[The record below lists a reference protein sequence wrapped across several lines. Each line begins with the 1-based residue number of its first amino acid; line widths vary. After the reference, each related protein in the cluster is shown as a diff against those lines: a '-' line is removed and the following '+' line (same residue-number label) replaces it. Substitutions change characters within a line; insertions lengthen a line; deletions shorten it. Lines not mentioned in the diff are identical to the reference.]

1 MKVAMIGHKRVP
13 SHEGGIEV
21 VVEELAAR
29 MVQQGHSVT
38 CYNRSGQHVSGK
50 EHTAERRSEYK
61 GIRIK
66 YVPTIDVKG
75 LAAVTSSFFGCL
87 AAALGDYDVVHIHA
101 EGPAFFCWIPHLF
114 RKRVVV
120 TVHGLDWAR
129 GKWKG
134 SMGSHYILQ
143 GEKMAVR
150 FADEIIV
157 LNHSTQK
164 YFQETYG
171 RKTHYIPNGVNT
183 VEKRDPELIA
193 KQYGLEKDSYILY
206 LGRIVPEKRCD
217 MLCDA
222 YEKLHTDKK
231 LVIAGGASD
240 SDGYMEE
247 LKARFRG
254 NENILFTGF
263 VDGQLREELYSN
275 AYLFVLPSDLEGMS
289 LCLLEAM
296 SYGNCVLCTDIEEST
311 NVVGEHGLRFLK
323 DDRQSLAEKMQYA
336 LEHRNVVK
344 IFKYMAP
351 EYVCSRF
358 PWDKVVA
365 KTLGLYG
372 VPEMEPAV
380 NAGSPETYTS
390 V

>member
-21 VVEELAAR
+21 VVEELATR

-38 CYNRSGQHVSGK
+38 CYNRSGHHVSGK

-75 LAAVTSSFFGCL
+75 LAAVTSSFFACL
-87 AAALGDYDVVHIHA
+87 AAALGDYDAVHIHA

-114 RKRVVV
+114 HKRVVV

-134 SMGSHYILQ
+134 GMGAHYILQ

-150 FADEIIV
+150 FADAIIV
-157 LNHSTQK
+157 LNHSTQE

-171 RKTHYIPNGVNT
+171 RKTHYIPNGVN
-183 VEKRDPELIA
+183 VAEKRDPELIE
-193 KQYGLEKDSYILY
+193 KRYGLEKDSYILY

-217 MLCDA
+217 LLCDA
-222 YEKLHTDKK
+222 YEMLHTDKK

-240 SDGYMEE
+240 SDSYMEE
-247 LKARFRG
+247 LKARFRS

-311 NVVGEHGLRFLK
+311 NVVGEHGLRFQK

-365 KTLGLYG
+365 KTLELYG
-372 VPEMEPAV
+372 VPEMEPMV
-380 NAGSPETYTS
+380 NAGLPETYTS

>member
-21 VVEELAAR
+21 VVEELATR

-38 CYNRSGQHVSGK
+38 CYNRAGQHVSGK
-50 EHTAERRSEYK
+50 EHTTERRSEYK

-75 LAAVTSSFFGCL
+75 LAAVTSSFFACL

-101 EGPAFFCWIPHLF
+101 EGPAFFCWLPHLF

-134 SMGSHYILQ
+134 SMGSHYILL

-171 RKTHYIPNGVNT
+171 RKTHYIPNGVNAA
-183 VEKRDPELIA
+183 KKYDPELIA
-193 KQYGLEKDSYILY
+193 KRYGLEKDSYILY

-217 MLCDA
+217 LLCDA
-222 YEKLHTDKK
+222 YEMLHTDKK

-247 LKARFRG
+247 LKARFRS

-263 VDGQLREELYSN
+263 VDG
-275 AYLFVLPSDLEGMS
+275 
-289 LCLLEAM
+289 
-296 SYGNCVLCTDIEEST
+296 
-311 NVVGEHGLRFLK
+311 
-323 DDRQSLAEKMQYA
+323 
-336 LEHRNVVK
+336 
-344 IFKYMAP
+344 
-351 EYVCSRF
+351 
-358 PWDKVVA
+358 
-365 KTLGLYG
+365 
-372 VPEMEPAV
+372 
-380 NAGSPETYTS
+380 
-390 V
+390 

>member
-21 VVEELAAR
+21 VVEELATR

-75 LAAVTSSFFGCL
+75 LAAVTSSFFACL

-114 RKRVVV
+114 HKRVVV

-134 SMGSHYILQ
+134 SMGSHYILL

-171 RKTHYIPNGVNT
+171 RKTHYIPNGVNAA
-183 VEKRDPELIA
+183 EKRDPELIA
-193 KQYGLEKDSYILY
+193 KRYGLEKNSYILY

-217 MLCDA
+217 LLCDA

-247 LKARFRG
+247 LKARFRS

-358 PWDKVVA
+358 PWDDVVA
-365 KTLGLYG
+365 KTLELYG
-372 VPEMEPAV
+372 VPEMKPAV
-380 NAGSPETYTS
+380 NANSPETYTS

>member
-1 MKVAMIGHKRVP
+1 MIGHKRVP

-21 VVEELAAR
+21 VVEELATR
-29 MVQQGHSVT
+29 MVQLGHSVT

-50 EHTAERRSEYK
+50 EHTAERRSEFK

-66 YVPTIDVKG
+66 YVPTIDIKG
-75 LAAVTSSFFGCL
+75 LAAVTSSFFACL

-114 RKRVVV
+114 GKRVVV

-134 SMGSHYILQ
+134 GMGSRYILQ

-157 LNHSTQK
+157 LNHSTQE
-164 YFQETYG
+164 YFQKTYG
-171 RKTHYIPNGVNT
+171 RKTHYIPNGVNA

-193 KQYGLEKDSYILY
+193 KRYGLEKDSYILY

-217 MLCDA
+217 LLCDA

-240 SDGYMEE
+240 SDAYMEE
-247 LKARFRG
+247 LKAQFRS

-311 NVVGEHGLRFLK
+311 NVVGEHGLRFQK
-323 DDRQSLAEKMQYA
+323 NDVHSLAEKMHYA

-351 EYVCSRF
+351 EYICNRF
-358 PWDKVVA
+358 RWDKIVE
-365 KTLGLYG
+365 KTLELYG
-372 VPEMEPAV
+372 VPEAEPAV
-380 NAGSPETYTS
+380 NAGLPQTHTS

>member
-21 VVEELAAR
+21 VVEELATR

-75 LAAVTSSFFGCL
+75 LAAVTSSFFACL

-134 SMGSHYILQ
+134 SMGSHYILL

-171 RKTHYIPNGVNT
+171 RKTHYIPNGVNAA
-183 VEKRDPELIA
+183 EKHDPELIA
-193 KQYGLEKDSYILY
+193 KRYGLEKNSYILY

-217 MLCDA
+217 LLCDA

-240 SDGYMEE
+240 SNGYMEE
-247 LKARFRG
+247 LKARFRS

-365 KTLGLYG
+365 KTLALYG

-380 NAGSPETYTS
+380 NADSPETYTS

>member
-21 VVEELAAR
+21 VVEELATR

-75 LAAVTSSFFGCL
+75 LAAVTSSFFACL

-134 SMGSHYILQ
+134 SMGSHYILL

-157 LNHSTQK
+157 LNHSTH
-164 YFQETYG
+164 
-171 RKTHYIPNGVNT
+171 RKHTD
-183 VEKRDPELIA
+183 EKRITSP
-193 KQYGLEKDSYILY
+193 
-206 LGRIVPEKRCD
+206 
-217 MLCDA
+217 
-222 YEKLHTDKK
+222 T
-231 LVIAGGASD
+231 AS
-240 SDGYMEE
+240 MP
-247 LKARFRG
+247 LK
-254 NENILFTGF
+254 NT
-263 VDGQLREELYSN
+263 
-275 AYLFVLPSDLEGMS
+275 
-289 LCLLEAM
+289 
-296 SYGNCVLCTDIEEST
+296 T
-311 NVVGEHGLRFLK
+311 
-323 DDRQSLAEKMQYA
+323 
-336 LEHRNVVK
+336 RN
-344 IFKYMAP
+344 
-351 EYVCSRF
+351 
-358 PWDKVVA
+358 
-365 KTLGLYG
+365 
-372 VPEMEPAV
+372 
-380 NAGSPETYTS
+380 
-390 V
+390 